1 MMRTMRLPQ
10 TGFTLVEVMI
20 AIALM
25 AVLSVMAWRGLDSV
39 TRANS
44 MLEERTEGIALLLRA
59 LDQLDRDLALR
70 ATTELS
76 SREVDAL
83 QAAADA
89 GTNAADTKAATPP
102 PAAEL
107 LPPAVQV
114 RRQNGPPFFMEIIR
128 AAPAAPGHW
137 QRVQWWQRGN
147 VLYRAAGAA
156 SASYPLPA
164 PDDGARVAVLN
175 DVAAS
180 RVRAWEPGQGWRSLP
195 TVASAR
201 ANATGLE
208 LAFDVRAAG
217 SGGIQTFR
225 RVIPLD

>member
-1 MMRTMRLPQ
+1 MRRATRRVQ
-10 TGFTLVEVMI
+10 AGFTLVEVMI

-76 SREVDAL
+76 SREIDSL

-89 GTNAADTKAATPP
+89 GTNAADAKAAAPP
-102 PAAEL
+102 PTAEL

-114 RRQNGPPFFMEIIR
+114 RRQNGLPFFMEIIR

-164 PDDGARVAVLN
+164 PDEAARVAVLN

-195 TVASAR
+195 TGASAR

-217 SGGIQTFR
+217 SGSIQTFR

>member
-1 MMRTMRLPQ
+1 MMRATRQ
-10 TGFTLVEVMI
+10 VQAGFTLVEVMI

-76 SREVDAL
+76 SREIDSL

-89 GTNAADTKAATPP
+89 GTNAADAKAAAPP
-102 PAAEL
+102 PTAEL

-114 RRQNGPPFFMEIIR
+114 RRQNGLPFFMEIIR
-128 AAPAAPGHW
+128 AAPAAPGYW

-164 PDDGARVAVLN
+164 PDEAARVAVLN

-180 RVRAWEPGQGWRSLP
+180 RMRAWEPGQGWRSLP
-195 TVASAR
+195 TRASAR

-217 SGGIQTFR
+217 SGSIQTFR

>member
-1 MMRTMRLPQ
+1 MRRRPQ
-10 TGFTLVEVMI
+10 AGFTLVEVMI
-20 AIALM
+20 AITIM
-25 AVLSVMAWRGLDSV
+25 AVLSVMAWRGLDGV

-59 LDQLDRDLALR
+59 LDQLDRDIALR
-70 ATTELS
+70 ATTELG
-76 SREVDAL
+76 SREIDAL

-89 GTNAADTKAATPP
+89 GTDAAGAKTAAPP
-102 PAAEL
+102 AAAEL
-107 LPPAVQV
+107 LPPALQV
-114 RRQNGPPFFMEIIR
+114 RRQTSLPFFMEIIR
-128 AAPAAPGHW
+128 AAPAAPGQW

-164 PDDGARVAVLN
+164 PDDAARVVVLN

-180 RVRAWEPGQGWRSLP
+180 HIRAWEPGQGWRNLP
-195 TVASAR
+195 TVAPAR
-201 ANATGLE
+201 AGATGLE
-208 LAFDVRAAG
+208 LAFDVQAAG
-217 SGGIQTFR
+217 SGSIQTFR

>member
-1 MMRTMRLPQ
+1 MRRREQ
-10 TGFTLVEVMI
+10 AGFTLVEVMI
-20 AIALM
+20 AITIM

-44 MLEERTEGIALLLRA
+44 MLEERTESIVLLLRA

-70 ATTELS
+70 ATVELS
-76 SREVDAL
+76 SREIDDL

-89 GTNAADTKAATPP
+89 GTNAADAKTAAPP
-102 PAAEL
+102 PTAEL

-114 RRQNGPPFFMEIIR
+114 RRQTGLPFFMEIIR

-147 VLYRAAGAA
+147 VLYRAAGTA

-164 PDDGARVAVLN
+164 PDEAARVVVLS

-180 RVRAWEPGQGWRSLP
+180 RIRAWEPGQGWRSLP

-201 ANATGLE
+201 ASATGLE
-208 LAFDVRAAG
+208 LAFDVRAAD
-217 SGGIQTFR
+217 SASIQTFR